1 MPCRQKIRREH
12 DDPDRIDDVLT
23 MIAEDVQAKH
33 QQSLEVVTEQNVS
46 YLPSDKV
53 FEKGFD
59 PLLGGFRA
67 SWNEH
72 FEFVDQ
78 WIEVLPTDQ
87 IVAVEVE
94 YDPKTGLLKD

>member
-1 MPCRQKIRREH
+1 
-12 DDPDRIDDVLT
+12 
-23 MIAEDVQAKH
+23 MIAEDVQSKH
-33 QQSLEVVTEQNVS
+33 QKSLEVVTEQNVS
-46 YLPSDKV
+46 YLPPDEV

-59 PLLGGFRA
+59 PLIGGFRA
-67 SWNEH
+67 SWKEH

>member
-1 MPCRQKIRREH
+1 
-12 DDPDRIDDVLT
+12 

-33 QQSLEVVTEQNVS
+33 EKSLQVVTEQNVA
-46 YLPSDKV
+46 YLPPDEV

-59 PLLGGFRA
+59 PLSGGFRA
-67 SWNEH
+67 TWNEH

-78 WIEVLPTDQ
+78 WVEILQTDQ